1 MWKDWGSRESKVNT
15 LALNA
20 LQGNILEH
28 WWTCPAQPNGSYAL
42 GWKTIPDHSV
52 RPKTDSLGISMFLK
66 FLSFS
71 PIFTFSR
78 AHMCFIIL
86 ILLAT
91 YFQFSS
97 VSQSCPTL
105 CDPWTAAHQ
114 ASLSITNSRSLLKFM
129 SITSVMPSNLS
140 SSVAPLS
147 SRLQSFPTS
156 VSFQMSH
163 LSSGGQSIRVSAST
177 SVLPMNIQDWFPLG

>member
-1 MWKDWGSRESKVNT
+1 MWKDWGSRESKVNI

-52 RPKTDSLGISMFLK
+52 RPKTDTLGISMFLK

-71 PIFTFSR
+71 SIFTFSR

-97 VSQSCPTL
+97 VPQLYPTL
-105 CDPWTAAHQ
+105 CNPMQHARLPCPSPTPGAYSNSCPSRQLCHP
-114 ASLSITNSRSLLKFM
+114 TSRSLSSPYPPAF
-129 SITSVMPSNLS
+129 NLS
-140 SSVAPLS
+140 QHQCLFKWVTSHQVAKVLEFQ
-147 SRLQSFPTS
+147 LQHQSFQWIFRTD
-156 VSFQMSH
+156 F
-163 LSSGGQSIRVSAST
+163 L
-177 SVLPMNIQDWFPLG
+177 